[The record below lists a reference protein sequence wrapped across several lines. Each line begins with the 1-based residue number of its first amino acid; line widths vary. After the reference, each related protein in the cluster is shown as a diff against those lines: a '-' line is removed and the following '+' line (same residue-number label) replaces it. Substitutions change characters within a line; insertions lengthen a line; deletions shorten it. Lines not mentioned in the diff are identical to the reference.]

1 MPLKQ
6 NIDNL
11 FTIFQPLCQQQQK
24 TLQASSINCQLGVW
38 ADSKLLDRILTNLL
52 SNALKYTPAGGK
64 ISIDVKAEAD
74 KVQIIVSDTGIGISP
89 KEQKKLF
96 TSFFRASNAISSGT
110 PGIGLGLLQAKRF
123 ATLLKGDIKVNSIVN
138 QGSEF
143 MLILNKAAVT
153 ASAVPTTTPIT
164 KDFTTTEN
172 TTLCDS
178 DKDTLLHCRRQ

>member
-1 MPLKQ
+1 MEAVPLKQ

-24 TLQASSINCQLGVW
+24 TLQASSIDCLLGVW

-123 ATLLKGDIKVNSIVN
+123 ATLLKGDIKVNS
-138 QGSEF
+138 
-143 MLILNKAAVT
+143 
-153 ASAVPTTTPIT
+153 
-164 KDFTTTEN
+164 
-172 TTLCDS
+172 C
-178 DKDTLLHCRRQ
+178 LLYTSPSPRDCS

>member
-1 MPLKQ
+1 MNPKMEAVPLKQ

-89 KEQKKLF
+89 KEQETVYK
-96 TSFFRASNAISSGT
+96 FFPCQQCHQFPALRASAWDYYKPSGL
-110 PGIGLGLLQAKRF
+110 PLY
-123 ATLLKGDIKVNSIVN
+123 
-138 QGSEF
+138 
-143 MLILNKAAVT
+143 
-153 ASAVPTTTPIT
+153 
-164 KDFTTTEN
+164 
-172 TTLCDS
+172 
-178 DKDTLLHCRRQ
+178 

>member
-1 MPLKQ
+1 MNPKMEAVPLKQ

-24 TLQASSINCQLGVW
+24 TLQASSIDCQLGVW

-96 TSFFRASNAISSGT
+96 TSFSVPAMPSVPALRASAWDYYKPSGL
-110 PGIGLGLLQAKRF
+110 PLY
-123 ATLLKGDIKVNSIVN
+123 
-138 QGSEF
+138 
-143 MLILNKAAVT
+143 
-153 ASAVPTTTPIT
+153 
-164 KDFTTTEN
+164 
-172 TTLCDS
+172 
-178 DKDTLLHCRRQ
+178 